1 MANVVLYSLKGGCG
15 KTTTSVI
22 LWELLQQRTKEKW
35 GIVSNDVFPKYK
47 QFYDIPENQF
57 KVIAP
62 DEKEIPYISHNI
74 IYDLQGGIDKRI
86 VDLLKQVDLI
96 IIPSLFDY
104 AFIQSQLETLN
115 EVKEF
120 NENLLLLLLKTRQG
134 DLEKQKK
141 VFDKFG
147 IKYPVLELKESKII
161 SNLSNITDDDNEGN
175 RLKVQFKNAN
185 KYTKVLLN
193 QLQELENFVMS
204 KMKG

>member
-120 NENLLLLLLKTRQG
+120 NENILLLLLKTRQG

>member
-22 LWELLQQRTKEKW
+22 LWELLQHRTKEKW
-35 GIVSNDVFPKYK
+35 GIVSNDVFPKYH

-96 IIPSLFDY
+96 IIPSIFDY
-104 AFIQSQLETLN
+104 AFIQSQMETLN

-120 NENLLLLLLKTRQG
+120 NENILLLLLKTRQG

-161 SNLSNITDDDNEGN
+161 SNLSNTTDEENKGN
-175 RLKVQFKNAN
+175 KLKVQFKNAN